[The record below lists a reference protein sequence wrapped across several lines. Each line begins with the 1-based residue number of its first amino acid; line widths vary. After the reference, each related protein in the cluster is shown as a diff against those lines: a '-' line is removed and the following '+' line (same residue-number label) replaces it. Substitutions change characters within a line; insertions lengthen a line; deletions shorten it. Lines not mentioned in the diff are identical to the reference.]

1 MEAHDARDG
10 PRGTGGTTATG
21 IPATGIWQPLGN
33 GVFQALWIAVLFSNI
48 GNWME
53 TVGAQW
59 LLVSQPGNAV
69 LVALVQTADTLPVV
83 LLALPAGVLADVFD
97 RRLLLIAT
105 QVFLAVVSVTL
116 AALAAVGQLT
126 PAVLLA
132 LTFLGGAGS
141 GVTVPTWQA
150 MIPDLVP
157 RTQIRAA
164 SVLGSVS
171 VNVGRVV
178 GPALA
183 GLLLAGIGVAL
194 VFALNATTYIIFAGV
209 LVWAHVT
216 RKDAPARRERF
227 LPALRAGGGYV
238 RWSPFVRSVLIR
250 AALFL
255 LPATAIWALLPLVAT
270 EALHLDAAGYGVL
283 LGALGL
289 GAIGGV
295 FVLGRLH
302 ARFSDDLLLAL
313 ASLADAATMAVLV
326 LVPVFAV
333 AFVVLIIA
341 GMAWLT
347 VLATVN
353 ATLQTF
359 LPGWVRA
366 RGLAFYVIVLFGS
379 QALGAAIWG
388 VVAGGIGLTA
398 TFIAAAVVLVS
409 ATFAGRLW
417 RLPDVSGLDRS
428 PVVAWPEATLAFEPD
443 DEAGPVLVTATYV
456 VPAANSA
463 AFIDVMSDLERSRR
477 RTGASDWQ
485 LYRDGADPQRF
496 LEVFEVPSWD
506 THLRQHGGRLTGAD
520 AAIEARADALASD
533 PSTVHH
539 YFPADDVPIDGG
551 GPDEAIPETSRAADV
566 GRPDAPGGAAPDE
579 QR

>member
-1 MEAHDARDG
+1 MTVGA
-10 PRGTGGTTATG
+10 TTAGLRASGT
-21 IPATGIWQPLGN
+21 WQPLGN
-33 GVFQALWIAVLFSNI
+33 PVFRALWIAVLFSNI

-59 LLVSQPGNAV
+59 QLVSQPNNSI

-105 QVFLAVVSVTL
+105 QLFMAVVSVTL

-126 PAVLLA
+126 PGVLLA

-141 GVTVPTWQA
+141 GVTAPAWQA

-157 RTQIRAA
+157 RTEIRAA
-164 SVLGSVS
+164 AVLGSVS

-183 GLLLAGIGVAL
+183 GLIIAAIGVGL
-194 VFALNATTYIIFAGV
+194 VFAVNAASFVFFAGV
-209 LVWAHVT
+209 LLWAHV
-216 RKDAPARRERF
+216 RRQDAPARRERF

-270 EALHLDAAGYGVL
+270 ETLHLDAAGYGLL

-295 FVLGRLH
+295 LVLGRLR
-302 ARFSDDLLLAL
+302 ARFSEDDLLVLAGL
-313 ASLADAATMAVLV
+313 AYAATMAVLV
-326 LVPVFAV
+326 LVPLVAV
-333 AFVVLIIA
+333 AFAVLIVA

-347 VLATVN
+347 VLSTVN

-366 RGLAFYVIVLFGS
+366 RGLAFYLIVLFGS

-388 VVAGGIGLTA
+388 VVAGQVNLTA
-398 TFIAAAVVLVS
+398 AFVAAAVVMVGTTL
-409 ATFAGRLW
+409 AGRRW

-428 PVVAWPEATLAFEPD
+428 PAVYWPEATLAFEPD
-443 DEAGPVLVTATYV
+443 VESGPVLVTTAYT
-456 VPAANSA
+456 VPVASTA
-463 AFIDVMSDLERSRR
+463 AFVAAMSDLERSRR
-477 RTGASDWQ
+477 RTGASEWR

-520 AAIEARADALASD
+520 AAIERQADALATG
-533 PSTVHH
+533 PSRVHH
-539 YFPADDVPIDGG
+539 YFPADAVPIEGSGQD
-551 GPDEAIPETSRAADV
+551 DV
-566 GRPDAPGGAAPDE
+566 IDA
-579 QR
+579 

>member
-1 MEAHDARDG
+1 MTVGA
-10 PRGTGGTTATG
+10 TTAG
-21 IPATGIWQPLGN
+21 IRASGTWQPLGN
-33 GVFQALWIAVLFSNI
+33 PVFRALWIAVLFSNI

-59 LLVSQPGNAV
+59 LLVSQPNNSI

-105 QVFLAVVSVTL
+105 QLFMAVVSVTL
-116 AALAAVGQLT
+116 AVLAAVGQLT
-126 PAVLLA
+126 PGVLLA

-141 GVTVPTWQA
+141 GVTAPAWQA

-157 RTQIRAA
+157 RTEIRAA
-164 SVLGSVS
+164 AVLGSVS

-183 GLLLAGIGVAL
+183 GLLIAWIGVGF
-194 VFALNATTYIIFAGV
+194 VFALNAASFVVFAGV
-209 LVWAHVT
+209 LLWAHVG
-216 RKDAPARRERF
+216 RQDDAPFRRERF

-238 RWSPFVRSVLIR
+238 RWSPFVRRVLIR

-270 EALHLDAAGYGVL
+270 ETLHLDAAGYGVL

-295 FVLGRLH
+295 LVLGRLH
-302 ARFSDDLLLAL
+302 ARFSEDGLLAL
-313 ASLADAATMAVLV
+313 AGLAYAASMAVLV
-326 LVPVFAV
+326 LVPLVPVAFAV
-333 AFVVLIIA
+333 LIVA

-347 VLATVN
+347 VLSTVN

-388 VVAGGIGLTA
+388 VVAGQVGLTA
-398 TFIAAAVVLVS
+398 AFVAAAVMMVGTTL
-409 ATFAGRLW
+409 AGRRW
-417 RLPDVSGLDRS
+417 RLPDVSGLDRN
-428 PVVAWPEATLAFEPD
+428 PAVYWPEATLAFEPD
-443 DEAGPVLVTATYV
+443 EDAGPVLVTAAYT
-456 VPAANSA
+456 VPAASSA
-463 AFIDVMSDLERSRR
+463 AFVAAMSDLERSRR

-485 LYRDGADPQRF
+485 LYRDGADPERF

-506 THLRQHGGRLTGAD
+506 MHLRQHGGRLTGAD
-520 AAIEARADALASD
+520 AAIEARADALASA

-539 YFPADDVPIDGG
+539 YFPADDVPIGDSGQ
-551 GPDEAIPETSRAADV
+551 DEAGQEGSSTASVARPEPLGSDDQV
-566 GRPDAPGGAAPDE
+566 
-579 QR
+579 

>member
-1 MEAHDARDG
+1 MTVGATSAEFRAS
-10 PRGTGGTTATG
+10 GT
-21 IPATGIWQPLGN
+21 WKPLGN
-33 GVFQALWIAVLFSNI
+33 PVFRALWIAVLFSNI

-59 LLVSQPGNAV
+59 LLVSQPNNSI

-105 QVFLAVVSVTL
+105 QLFMAVVSITL

-126 PAVLLA
+126 PGVLLL

-141 GVTVPTWQA
+141 GVTAPAWQA

-157 RTQIRAA
+157 RTEIRAA
-164 SVLGSVS
+164 AVLGSVS

-183 GLLLAGIGVAL
+183 GLLIAAIGVGL
-194 VFALNATTYIIFAGV
+194 VFALNAASFVFFAGV
-209 LVWAHVT
+209 LLWAHVS
-216 RKDAPARRERF
+216 RQDAPSRREQF
-227 LPALRAGGGYV
+227 LPALLAGGGYV
-238 RWSPFVRSVLIR
+238 RWSPFVRRVLIR

-270 EALHLDAAGYGVL
+270 ETLHLDAAGYGVL

-295 FVLGRLH
+295 LVLGRLH
-302 ARFSDDLLLAL
+302 ARFSEDALLAL
-313 ASLADAATMAVLV
+313 ASLAYAAAMAVLV
-326 LVPVFAV
+326 LVPLVAV
-333 AFVVLIIA
+333 AFAVLIVA

-347 VLATVN
+347 VLSTVN

-366 RGLAFYVIVLFGS
+366 RGLAFYLIVLFGS

-388 VVAGGIGLTA
+388 VVAGQVGLTA
-398 TFIAAAVVLVS
+398 TFVGAAVVMVG
-409 ATFAGRLW
+409 TTIAGRRW

-428 PVVAWPEATLAFEPD
+428 PAVYWPEATLAFEPD
-443 DEAGPVLVTATYV
+443 VEAGPVLVTTAYT
-456 VPAANSA
+456 VPVASSA
-463 AFIDVMSDLERSRR
+463 AFITAMSDLERSRR

-485 LYRDGADPQRF
+485 LYRDGADPQQF

-520 AAIEARADALASD
+520 AAIEARADALATG
-533 PSTVHH
+533 PSSVNH
-539 YFPADDVPIDGG
+539 YFPADDVPIEGSGQDGASQEHLESQVDG
-551 GPDEAIPETSRAADV
+551 LV
-566 GRPDAPGGAAPDE
+566 
-579 QR
+579 

>member
-1 MEAHDARDG
+1 MRKGAALRAS
-10 PRGTGGTTATG
+10 GT
-21 IPATGIWQPLGN
+21 WQPLVN
-33 GVFQALWIAVLFSNI
+33 PVFRALWIAVLFSNI

-59 LLVSQPGNAV
+59 LLVSQPGNTI

-105 QVFLAVVSVTL
+105 QLFLAVVSVTL
-116 AALAAVGQLT
+116 AGLAAVGQLT
-126 PAVLLA
+126 PGVLLT

-141 GVTVPTWQA
+141 GVTAPAWQA

-157 RTQIRAA
+157 RTEIRAS

-171 VNVGRVV
+171 VNVGRAV

-183 GLLLAGIGVAL
+183 GLLIAALGVAP
-194 VFALNATTYIIFAGV
+194 VFALNATSFVVFAGV
-209 LVWAHVT
+209 LVWAHVG
-216 RKDAPARRERF
+216 RKDAPSRRERF

-238 RWSPFVRSVLIR
+238 RWSPYVRRVLIR

-283 LGALGL
+283 LAALGL

-295 FVLGRLH
+295 LELGRLR
-302 ARFSDDLLLAL
+302 ARFSEDGLLAL
-313 ASLADAATMAVLV
+313 ASLAYATAMAVLV
-326 LVPVFAV
+326 LVPLVAV
-333 AFVVLIIA
+333 AFAMLIVA

-347 VLATVN
+347 VLSTVN

-366 RGLAFYVIVLFGS
+366 RGLAFYLIVLFGS

-388 VVAGGIGLTA
+388 VVAGQIGLTA
-398 TFIAAAVVLVS
+398 TFVAAAVVMVG
-409 ATFAGRLW
+409 ATLTGRRW

-428 PVVAWPEATLAFEPD
+428 PAVYWPEATLAFEPD
-443 DEAGPVLVTATYV
+443 ADAGPVLVTTAYS
-456 VPAANSA
+456 VPVAKSA
-463 AFIDVMSDLERSRR
+463 AFVTAMSDLERSRR

-506 THLRQHGGRLTGAD
+506 THMRQHGGRLTGAD
-520 AAIEARADALASD
+520 AAIEARAEALAST
-533 PSTVHH
+533 PSSVHH
-539 YFPADDVPIDGG
+539 YFPADDVPVEGSG
-551 GPDEAIPETSRAADV
+551 QDEVIREGSSAASV
-566 GRPDAPGGAAPDE
+566 GQPDALSQDE
-579 QR
+579 ERSSASADTET

>member
-1 MEAHDARDG
+1 MPNGAGFRAS
-10 PRGTGGTTATG
+10 GT
-21 IPATGIWQPLGN
+21 WQPLGN
-33 GVFQALWIAVLFSNI
+33 PVFRALWIAVLFSNI

-59 LLVSQPGNAV
+59 LLVSQPGNSI

-105 QVFLAVVSVTL
+105 QLFMAVVSVIL

-126 PAVLLA
+126 PGVLLA

-141 GVTVPTWQA
+141 GVTAPAWQA

-157 RTQIRAA
+157 RTEIGAA

-171 VNVGRVV
+171 VNMGRVV

-183 GLLLAGIGVAL
+183 GLLIAAIGVAP
-194 VFALNATTYIIFAGV
+194 VFALNAASFVVFAGV
-209 LVWAHVT
+209 LLWAHVG
-216 RKDAPARRERF
+216 RKDAPSRRERF
-227 LPALRAGGGYV
+227 MPALRAGGGYV
-238 RWSPFVRSVLIR
+238 RWSPFVRRVLIR

-270 EALHLDAAGYGVL
+270 ETLHLDAAGYGLL

-295 FVLGRLH
+295 LVLGRLH
-302 ARFSDDLLLAL
+302 ARFSEDGLLGLAGL
-313 ASLADAATMAVLV
+313 AYAATMAVLV
-326 LVPVFAV
+326 LVPLVPITFG
-333 AFVVLIIA
+333 VLIVA

-347 VLATVN
+347 VLSTVN

-366 RGLAFYVIVLFGS
+366 RGLAFYMIVLFGS

-388 VVAGGIGLTA
+388 VVAGQVGLTT
-398 TFIAAAVVLVS
+398 TFVGVAVVMVGTTL
-409 ATFAGRLW
+409 AGRRW
-417 RLPDVSGLDRS
+417 RLPDVSGLDRN
-428 PVVAWPEATLAFEPD
+428 PAAYWPEATLAFEPD
-443 DEAGPVLVTATYV
+443 ADAGPVLVTAAYT
-456 VPAANSA
+456 VPVANSA
-463 AFIDVMSDLERSRR
+463 AFVAVMSDLERSRR

-520 AAIEARADALASD
+520 AAIEERADALATGRS
-533 PSTVHH
+533 SVHH
-539 YFPADDVPIDGG
+539 YFPAEDVPVEGSG
-551 GPDEAIPETSRAADV
+551 QDEAKQAVPRRE
-566 GRPDAPGGAAPDE
+566 GRRG
-579 QR
+579 

>member
-1 MEAHDARDG
+1 MANLSTGKG
-10 PRGTGGTTATG
+10 PAVRASGT
-21 IPATGIWQPLGN
+21 WQPLAN
-33 GVFQALWIAVLFSNI
+33 PVFRALWIAVLFSNI

-59 LLVSQPGNAV
+59 LLVSQPNNSI

-105 QVFLAVVSVTL
+105 QLFLAVVSV
-116 AALAAVGQLT
+116 ALAGLATVGQLT
-126 PAVLLA
+126 PGLLLT

-141 GVTVPTWQA
+141 GVTAPAWQA

-157 RTQIRAA
+157 RTEIRAA

-171 VNVGRVV
+171 VNVGRAV

-183 GLLLAGIGVAL
+183 GLLIAAFGVAP
-194 VFALNATTYIIFAGV
+194 VFALNATSFVIFAAV
-209 LVWAHVT
+209 LLWAHVGRT
-216 RKDAPARRERF
+216 DAPSRRERF

-238 RWSPFVRSVLIR
+238 RWSPYVRRVLIR

-283 LGALGL
+283 LAALGL

-295 FVLGRLH
+295 LVLGRLR
-302 ARFSDDLLLAL
+302 ARFSEDGLLAV
-313 ASLADAATMAVLV
+313 ASLAYAATMAILV
-326 LVPVFAV
+326 LVPLVAV
-333 AFVVLIIA
+333 AVVVLIMA

-347 VLATVN
+347 VLSTVN

-366 RGLAFYVIVLFGS
+366 RGLAFYLIVLFGS
-379 QALGAAIWG
+379 QALGAAVWG
-388 VVAGGIGLTA
+388 VVAGQIGLTA
-398 TFIAAAVVLVS
+398 TFVAAAVVMAG
-409 ATFAGRLW
+409 ATLAGRRW

-428 PVVAWPEATLAFEPD
+428 PAVYWPEATLAFEPD
-443 DEAGPVLVTATYV
+443 EDAGPVLVTTAYT
-456 VPAANSA
+456 VPVANSA
-463 AFIDVMSDLERSRR
+463 AFVAAMSDLERSRR
-477 RTGASDWQ
+477 RTGASDWH
-485 LYRDGADPQRF
+485 LYRDGAEPQRF
-496 LEVFEVPSWD
+496 LEVFEVTSWD

-520 AAIEARADALASD
+520 AAIEARADALS
-533 PSTVHH
+533 SESSSVHH
-539 YFPADDVPIDGG
+539 YLPADGVAIGDSGQN
-551 GPDEAIPETSRAADV
+551 EAIEPGPSAAV
-566 GRPDAPGGAAPDE
+566 ASQSDALDLDDRGSSASSGH
-579 QR
+579 

>member
-1 MEAHDARDG
+1 MADLATRKG
-10 PRGTGGTTATG
+10 AGFRASGT
-21 IPATGIWQPLGN
+21 WRPLAN
-33 GVFQALWIAVLFSNI
+33 PVFRALWIAVLFSNI

-59 LLVSQPGNAV
+59 LLVSQPNNSI

-97 RRLLLIAT
+97 RRSLLIAT
-105 QVFLAVVSVTL
+105 QVFLAVVSITL
-116 AALAAVGQLT
+116 AGLAVVGQLT
-126 PAVLLA
+126 PGLLLT

-141 GVTVPTWQA
+141 GVTAPAWQA

-157 RTQIRAA
+157 RTEIRAA

-171 VNVGRVV
+171 VNVGRAV

-183 GLLLAGIGVAL
+183 GLLIAAFGVAP
-194 VFALNATTYIIFAGV
+194 VFALNASSFVLFAGV
-209 LVWAHVT
+209 LLWAHVG
-216 RKDAPARRERF
+216 RKDAPSRRERF

-238 RWSPFVRSVLIR
+238 RWSPYVRRVLIR

-255 LPATAIWALLPLVAT
+255 LPATAVWALLPLVAT

-283 LGALGL
+283 LAALGL

-295 FVLGRLH
+295 LVLGKLH
-302 ARFSDDLLLAL
+302 ARFSEDRLLAL
-313 ASLADAATMAVLV
+313 ASLTYAGMMAVLV
-326 LVPVFAV
+326 LVPLVAV
-333 AFVVLIIA
+333 AFAVLILA

-347 VLATVN
+347 VLSTVN

-366 RGLAFYVIVLFGS
+366 RGLAYYLIVLFGS

-388 VVAGGIGLTA
+388 VVAGQVGLTA
-398 TFIAAAVVLVS
+398 TFVVAAVVMAGTTL
-409 ATFAGRLW
+409 AGRRW
-417 RLPDVSGLDRS
+417 PLPDVSGLDRS
-428 PVVAWPEATLAFEPD
+428 PAVYWPEATLAFEPD
-443 DEAGPVLVTATYV
+443 ADAGPVLVTAAYT
-456 VPAANSA
+456 VPAASSA
-463 AFIDVMSDLERSRR
+463 AFVAAMSDLERSRR
-477 RTGASDWQ
+477 STGASAWQ

-520 AAIEARADALASD
+520 AAIEARAEALAST
-533 PSTVHH
+533 PSIVHH
-539 YFPADDVPIDGG
+539 YFPADDVPVERRGTG
-551 GPDEAIPETSRAADV
+551 EAIQEGSSAASV
-566 GRPDAPGGAAPDE
+566 GQRDALSSDDQLSSASSDTVA
-579 QR
+579 

>member
-1 MEAHDARDG
+1 MSAGVRTS
-10 PRGTGGTTATG
+10 GT
-21 IPATGIWQPLGN
+21 WEPLRN
-33 GVFQALWIAVLFSNI
+33 PLFRALWIAVLFSNI

-59 LLVSQPGNAV
+59 LLVSQPNNSI

-105 QVFLAVVSVTL
+105 QLFMAVVSTTL
-116 AALAAVGQLT
+116 AALAAIGQLT

-141 GVTVPTWQA
+141 GVTAPAWGA

-183 GLLLAGIGVAL
+183 GLLIAATGVAL
-194 VFALNATTYIIFAGV
+194 VFALNAASYVFFAGV
-209 LVWAHVT
+209 LVWAHVS
-216 RKDAPARRERF
+216 RQDAPSRRERF

-238 RWSPFVRSVLIR
+238 RWSPYVRRLLIR
-250 AALFL
+250 AAMFL

-270 EALHLDAAGYGVL
+270 ETLHLDAAGYGVL

-295 FVLGRLH
+295 LVLGTLH
-302 ARFSDDLLLAL
+302 ARFSEDRLLAL
-313 ASLADAATMAVLV
+313 ASLAYAATMAVLV
-326 LVPVFAV
+326 LVPLVPVAFAV
-333 AFVVLIIA
+333 LIVA

-347 VLATVN
+347 VLSTVN

-366 RGLAFYVIVLFGS
+366 RGLAFYLIVLFGS
-379 QALGAAIWG
+379 QAVGAVIWG
-388 VVAGGIGLTA
+388 VVAGQVGLTA
-398 TFIAAAVVLVS
+398 TFVAAAVVMVGTTL
-409 ATFAGRLW
+409 AGRRW

-428 PVVAWPEATLAFEPD
+428 PVVYWPEATLAFEPD
-443 DEAGPVLVTATYV
+443 EEAGPVLVTSAYT
-456 VPAANSA
+456 VPMENSA
-463 AFIDVMSDLERSRR
+463 AFVRAMSDLERSRR

-520 AAIEARADALASD
+520 AAIEGRADALATG
-533 PSTVHH
+533 PSSVHH

-551 GPDEAIPETSRAADV
+551 EEDEAAQEGSSATSV
-566 GRPDAPGGAAPDE
+566 GQPDALSPGDQLSSASSDTVT
-579 QR
+579 

>member
-1 MEAHDARDG
+1 
-10 PRGTGGTTATG
+10 
-21 IPATGIWQPLGN
+21 
-33 GVFQALWIAVLFSNI
+33 
-48 GNWME
+48 ME

-59 LLVSQPGNAV
+59 LLVSQPNNSI

-105 QVFLAVVSVTL
+105 QLFMTVVSITL
-116 AALAAVGQLT
+116 AALAVVGQLT
-126 PAVLLA
+126 PGVLLL

-141 GVTVPTWQA
+141 GVTAPAWQA

-157 RTQIRAA
+157 RTEIRAA
-164 SVLGSVS
+164 AILGSVS
-171 VNVGRVV
+171 VNMGRVV

-183 GLLLAGIGVAL
+183 GLLIAGIGVAP
-194 VFALNATTYIIFAGV
+194 VFALNAASFVFFAGV
-209 LVWAHVT
+209 LLWAHVS
-216 RKDAPARRERF
+216 RQDAPSRHERF

-238 RWSPFVRSVLIR
+238 RWSPFVRHVLIR

-270 EALHLDAAGYGVL
+270 ETLHLDAAGYGLL

-295 FVLGRLH
+295 LVLGRLH
-302 ARFSDDLLLAL
+302 ARFSEDGLLAL
-313 ASLADAATMAVLV
+313 AGLAYAASMAVLV
-326 LVPVFAV
+326 LVPVVAV
-333 AFVVLIIA
+333 AFAVLIAA

-347 VLATVN
+347 VLSTVN

-366 RGLAFYVIVLFGS
+366 RGLAFYLIVLFGS
-379 QALGAAIWG
+379 QALGAAVWG
-388 VVAGGIGLTA
+388 VVAGQVGLTGA
-398 TFIAAAVVLVS
+398 FVGAAVVMVGTTL
-409 ATFAGRLW
+409 AGRRW
-417 RLPDVSGLDRS
+417 RLPDVSGLDRR
-428 PVVAWPEATLAFEPD
+428 PAVYWPEATLAFEPD
-443 DEAGPVLVTATYV
+443 LDAGPILVTATYT
-456 VPAANSA
+456 VPDASSA
-463 AFIDVMSDLERSRR
+463 AFVAAMSDLERSRR

-520 AAIEARADALASD
+520 AVTEARAEALASA
-533 PSTVHH
+533 PSSVHH
-539 YFPADDVPIDGG
+539 YFPADDVPVDGSRR
-551 GPDEAIPETSRAADV
+551 DEAIHEGSSPASERQAD
-566 GRPDAPGGAAPDE
+566 GLSSDNQP
-579 QR
+579 

>member
-1 MEAHDARDG
+1 MTAGTAR
-10 PRGTGGTTATG
+10 TG
-21 IPATGIWQPLGN
+21 IRASGTWQPLAN
-33 GVFQALWIAVLFSNI
+33 PVFRALWIAVLFSNI

-59 LLVSQPGNAV
+59 VLVSQPNSAI

-105 QVFLAVVSVTL
+105 QLFMAVVSVTL
-116 AALAAVGQLT
+116 AVLAAIGQLT
-126 PAVLLA
+126 PGVLLA

-141 GVTVPTWQA
+141 GVTAPAWQA

-171 VNVGRVV
+171 VNMGRVV

-183 GLLLAGIGVAL
+183 GLLIAAIGVAP
-194 VFALNATTYIIFAGV
+194 VFALNAASFVVFAGV
-209 LVWAHVT
+209 LLWAHVS
-216 RKDAPARRERF
+216 RKNAPSRRERF
-227 LPALRAGGGYV
+227 LPALRDAGGYV
-238 RWSPFVRSVLIR
+238 RWSPFVRRVLIR

-270 EALHLDAAGYGVL
+270 ETLHLDAAGYGLL
-283 LGALGL
+283 LGALGA

-295 FVLGRLH
+295 LVLGRLH
-302 ARFSDDLLLAL
+302 ARFPDDALLAL
-313 ASLADAATMAVLV
+313 AGIAYAAAMAILV
-326 LVPVFAV
+326 LVPLVPIAFAV
-333 AFVVLIIA
+333 LIVA

-347 VLATVN
+347 VLSTVN

-366 RGLAFYVIVLFGS
+366 RGLAFYVIVVAGS

-388 VVAGGIGLTA
+388 VVAGQVGLTTA
-398 TFIAAAVVLVS
+398 FVGAAVVMVGSTL
-409 ATFAGRLW
+409 AGRRF

-428 PVVAWPEATLAFEPD
+428 PAVYWPEATLAFEPD
-443 DEAGPVLVTATYV
+443 LEAGPVLVTAAYT
-456 VPAANSA
+456 VPVPNSA
-463 AFIDVMSDLERSRR
+463 AFVTAMSDLELSRR

-485 LYRDGADPQRF
+485 LYRDGADPQQF

-520 AAIEARADALASD
+520 AAIEARAEALTST
-533 PSTVHH
+533 PSTVRH
-539 YFPADDVPIDGG
+539 YFSADDVPVEGS
-551 GPDEAIPETSRAADV
+551 AR
-566 GRPDAPGGAAPDE
+566 E
-579 QR
+579 QANQEGSSDTG

>member
-1 MEAHDARDG
+1 M
-10 PRGTGGTTATG
+10 TTATFRASG
-21 IPATGIWQPLGN
+21 TWQPLAN
-33 GVFQALWIAVLFSNI
+33 PVFRALWFAVLFSNI

-59 LLVSQPGNAV
+59 LLVSQPNNSI

-105 QVFLAVVSVTL
+105 QLFLAVVGIILTVL
-116 AALAAVGQLT
+116 AAIGQLT
-126 PAVLLA
+126 PMVLLG

-141 GVTVPTWQA
+141 GISAPAWQA
-150 MIPDLVP
+150 MIPDLVR
-157 RTQIRAA
+157 RTEIRAA

-171 VNVGRVV
+171 VNVGRAV

-183 GLLLAGIGVAL
+183 GILIAAIGVAP
-194 VFALNATTYIIFAGV
+194 VFALNAASFVIFTGV
-209 LVWAHVT
+209 LLWAHVT
-216 RKDAPARRERF
+216 REDAPSRRERF
-227 LPALRAGGGYV
+227 LPALHAGSGYV
-238 RWSPFVRSVLIR
+238 RWSPFVRRVLIR

-270 EALHLDAAGYGVL
+270 DELHLDSAGYGVL
-283 LGALGL
+283 LAALGL

-302 ARFSDDLLLAL
+302 ARISEDRLLGL
-313 ASLADAATMAVLV
+313 ASLAYGAAMAALV
-326 LVPVFAV
+326 LVPLAAV
-333 AFVVLIIA
+333 AVAVLFVA

-347 VLATVN
+347 VLSTLN

-366 RGLAFYVIVLFGS
+366 RGLAFYLIVLFGA

-388 VVAGGIGLTA
+388 VVAGQVGLTA
-398 TFIAAAVVLVS
+398 TFVGAAAVMVGTT
-409 ATFAGRLW
+409 AAGRRW

-428 PVVAWPEATLAFEPD
+428 AVVSWPEAALAFEPD
-443 DEAGPVLVTATYV
+443 AEAGPVLVTAAYTV
-456 VPAANSA
+456 RAANSA
-463 AFIDVMSDLERSRR
+463 GFIAAMADLERSRR

-485 LYRDGADPQRF
+485 LYRDGADPQEF

-520 AAIEARADALASD
+520 AAIEERADALAGGQSI
-533 PSTVHH
+533 VHH
-539 YFPADDVPIDGG
+539 YFLAGDVPAERSENG
-551 GPDEAIPETSRAADV
+551 DV
-566 GRPDAPGGAAPDE
+566 M
-579 QR
+579 

>member
-1 MEAHDARDG
+1 MTVGA
-10 PRGTGGTTATG
+10 TTAG
-21 IPATGIWQPLGN
+21 SPASGTWEPLRN
-33 GVFQALWIAVLFSNI
+33 PVFRALWIAVLFGNI

-59 LLVSQPGNAV
+59 LLVSQPGNSL

-97 RRLLLIAT
+97 RRLLLIGT
-105 QVFLAVVSVTL
+105 QLFLAAVSATEAGLMV
-116 AALAAVGQLT
+116 VGQLT
-126 PAVLLA
+126 PGLLLL

-141 GVTVPTWQA
+141 GVTSPAWQA

-157 RTQIRAA
+157 RAQIRSA

-171 VNVGRVV
+171 VNVGRAV

-183 GLLLAGIGVAL
+183 GLLIAVLGVAP
-194 VFALNATTYIIFAGV
+194 VFALNAASFIAFAGV
-209 LVWAHVT
+209 LVWAHSNRQDT
-216 RKDAPARRERF
+216 PSRRERF

-238 RWSPFVRSVLIR
+238 RWSPFVRRVLIR

-270 EALHLDAAGYGVL
+270 EALHLDAAGYGAL

-295 FVLGRLH
+295 LVLGRLR
-302 ARFSDDLLLAL
+302 ARLSEDRMITL
-313 ASLADAATMAVLV
+313 ASLVYAATMAVLV
-326 LVPVFAV
+326 LVPLGAV
-333 AFVVLIIA
+333 AFPALFVA
-341 GMAWLT
+341 GMAWLI
-347 VLATVN
+347 VLSTVN

-366 RGLAFYVIVLFGS
+366 RGLAFYLIVLFGS

-388 VVAGGIGLTA
+388 VVAGQVGLTA
-398 TFIAAAVVLVS
+398 TFLGAAVVMVG
-409 ATFAGRLW
+409 ATVAGRRWL
-417 RLPDVSGLDRS
+417 LPDVSGLDRS
-428 PVVAWPEATLAFEPD
+428 PAVYWPEATLAFAPD
-443 DEAGPVLVTATYV
+443 ADTGPVLVTAAYT
-456 VPAANSA
+456 VPEASSA
-463 AFIDVMSDLERSRR
+463 AFVTAMSDLERSRR

-520 AAIEARADALASD
+520 AAIEARADELAIGPED
-533 PSTVHH
+533 VHH
-539 YFPADDVPIDGG
+539 YFPADDVPLESS
-551 GPDEAIPETSRAADV
+551 GPDEAVQEDPLTRS
-566 GRPDAPGGAAPDE
+566 
-579 QR
+579 

>member
-1 MEAHDARDG
+1 MTVGVTRAGLRAS
-10 PRGTGGTTATG
+10 GT
-21 IPATGIWQPLGN
+21 WQPLEN
-33 GVFQALWIAVLFSNI
+33 PIFRALWIAVLFSNI

-59 LLVSQPGNAV
+59 LLVSQPNNSI

-83 LLALPAGVLADVFD
+83 LIALPAGVLADVFD

-105 QVFLAVVSVTL
+105 QLFLAVVSVTL
-116 AALAAVGQLT
+116 AALAAIGQLT
-126 PAVLLA
+126 PGVLLA

-141 GVTVPTWQA
+141 GVTAPAWQA

-157 RTQIRAA
+157 RAQIRAA
-164 SVLGSVS
+164 AILGSVS

-178 GPALA
+178 GPAVA
-183 GLLLAGIGVAL
+183 GLLIAGIGVAP
-194 VFALNATTYIIFAGV
+194 VFALNAASFLFFAAV
-209 LVWAHVT
+209 LLWAHVS
-216 RKDAPARRERF
+216 RQVAPSRRERF

-238 RWSPFVRSVLIR
+238 RWSPFVRRVLIR

-255 LPATAIWALLPLVAT
+255 LPATAVWALLPLVAT
-270 EALHLDAAGYGVL
+270 ETLHLDAAGYGLL

-295 FVLGRLH
+295 LVLGTLH
-302 ARFSDDLLLAL
+302 ARFSDDGLLAL
-313 ASLADAATMAVLV
+313 AGLAYAATMAVLV
-326 LVPVFAV
+326 LVPLVSVAFAV
-333 AFVVLIIA
+333 LIVA
-341 GMAWLT
+341 GMSWLI
-347 VLATVN
+347 VLSTIN

-366 RGLAFYVIVLFGS
+366 RGLAFYLIVLFGS

-388 VVAGGIGLTA
+388 VVAGQVGVTA
-398 TFIAAAVVLVS
+398 TFVAAGIAMVAATL
-409 ATFAGRLW
+409 FGRRW

-428 PVVAWPEATLAFEPD
+428 PTLYWPEVTLAFEPD
-443 DEAGPVLVTATYV
+443 AEAGPVLVTAAYT
-456 VPAANSA
+456 VPATSSE
-463 AFIDVMSDLERSRR
+463 AFVRVMSDLERSRR

-520 AAIEARADALASD
+520 AAIEGRADALASG
-533 PSTVHH
+533 PSIVHH
-539 YFPADDVPIDGG
+539 YFPADDVPVDRSRE
-551 GPDEAIPETSRAADV
+551 DEGIKEGSGAANVDQ
-566 GRPDAPGGAAPDE
+566 PDAPSSDNRPSTGSSDTTS
-579 QR
+579 

>member
-1 MEAHDARDG
+1 MRAS
-10 PRGTGGTTATG
+10 GT
-21 IPATGIWQPLGN
+21 WQPLGN
-33 GVFQALWIAVLFSNI
+33 PVFRALWIAVLFSNI

-59 LLVSQPGNAV
+59 LLVSQPNNSV

-105 QVFLAVVSVTL
+105 QVFLAVVSITL
-116 AALAAVGQLT
+116 AVLAAVDQLT
-126 PAVLLA
+126 PGVLLL

-141 GVTVPTWQA
+141 GVTAPAWQA

-157 RTQIRAA
+157 RTEIRAA
-164 SVLGSVS
+164 SVLGSLS

-183 GLLLAGIGVAL
+183 GLLIAAIGVGL
-194 VFALNATTYIIFAGV
+194 VFALNAASFVLFAGV
-209 LVWAHVT
+209 LLWAHVS
-216 RKDAPARRERF
+216 RRDAPSRRERF

-238 RWSPFVRSVLIR
+238 RWSPYVRRVLIR

-270 EALHLDAAGYGVL
+270 ETLHLDSAGYGVL

-295 FVLGRLH
+295 VVLGRLH
-302 ARFSDDLLLAL
+302 ARFSEDALLAL
-313 ASLADAATMAVLV
+313 ASLAYAATMAVLV
-326 LVPVFAV
+326 LVPVVAV
-333 AFVVLIIA
+333 AFAVLILA
-341 GMAWLT
+341 GMAWLI
-347 VLATVN
+347 VLSTVN

-359 LPGWVRA
+359 LPSWVRA
-366 RGLAFYVIVLFGS
+366 RGLAFYLIVLFGS

-388 VVAGGIGLTA
+388 VVAGQVGLTA
-398 TFIAAAVVLVS
+398 AFVGAAVVMVG
-409 ATFAGRLW
+409 ATVAGRRW
-417 RLPDVSGLDRS
+417 RLADVSGLDRS
-428 PVVAWPEATLAFEPD
+428 PAVYWPEATLAFEPD
-443 DEAGPVLVTATYV
+443 PEAGPVLVTAAYT
-456 VPAANSA
+456 VPVANSA
-463 AFIDVMSDLERSRR
+463 AFVAAMSDLERSRR

-485 LYRDGADPQRF
+485 LYRDGADPKRF

-520 AAIEARADALASD
+520 AAIEGRADALAAG
-533 PSTVHH
+533 PSSVHH
-539 YFPADDVPIDGG
+539 YFPADDVPIEGDGQDESIDEG
-551 GPDEAIPETSRAADV
+551 SGQATVGP
-566 GRPDAPGGAAPDE
+566 RPDRAE
-579 QR
+579 RW

>member
-1 MEAHDARDG
+1 M
-10 PRGTGGTTATG
+10 
-21 IPATGIWQPLGN
+21 WQPLGN
-33 GVFQALWIAVLFSNI
+33 PVFRALWIAVLFSNI

-59 LLVSQPGNAV
+59 LLVSQPGNSI

-105 QVFLAVVSVTL
+105 QLFMAVVSVTL

-126 PAVLLA
+126 PGVLLA

-141 GVTVPTWQA
+141 GVTAPAWQA

-157 RTQIRAA
+157 RTEIRAA

-171 VNVGRVV
+171 VNMGRVV

-183 GLLLAGIGVAL
+183 GLLIAAIGVAP
-194 VFALNATTYIIFAGV
+194 VFALNAASFVVFAGV
-209 LVWAHVT
+209 LLWAHVS
-216 RKDAPARRERF
+216 RKDAPSRRERF

-238 RWSPFVRSVLIR
+238 RWSPFVRRVLIR

-270 EALHLDAAGYGVL
+270 EALHLDAAGYGLL

-295 FVLGRLH
+295 LVLGRLH
-302 ARFSDDLLLAL
+302 ARFSEDGLLAL
-313 ASLADAATMAVLV
+313 AGLAYAATMAVFV
-326 LVPVFAV
+326 LVPLVPIAFAV
-333 AFVVLIIA
+333 LIVA

-347 VLATVN
+347 VLSTVN

-388 VVAGGIGLTA
+388 VVAGQVGLTT
-398 TFIAAAVVLVS
+398 TFVGAAVVMVGTTL
-409 ATFAGRLW
+409 AGRRW

-428 PVVAWPEATLAFEPD
+428 PAAYWPEATLAFEPD
-443 DEAGPVLVTATYV
+443 ADAGPVLVTAAYT
-456 VPAANSA
+456 VPVASSA
-463 AFIDVMSDLERSRR
+463 AFVAAMSDLERSRR

-485 LYRDGADPQRF
+485 LYRDGADPQQF

-520 AAIEARADALASD
+520 AAIEARAEALAST
-533 PSTVHH
+533 PSSGHH
-539 YFPADDVPIDGG
+539 YFPADDVPVDGSG
-551 GPDEAIPETSRAADV
+551 QDEVPQEGSNAANVDQPNALSSDDRLSS
-566 GRPDAPGGAAPDE
+566 GSSDTMT
-579 QR
+579 

>member
-1 MEAHDARDG
+1 MTAG
-10 PRGTGGTTATG
+10 PSSAAIRASG
-21 IPATGIWQPLGN
+21 PWEPLRN
-33 GVFQALWIAVLFSNI
+33 PVFRALWIAVLFSNI

-59 LLVSQPGNAV
+59 VLVSQPGNSI

-97 RRLLLIAT
+97 RRQLLIGT
-105 QVFLAVVSVTL
+105 QLFLAVVSVALAVL
-116 AALAAVGQLT
+116 AAIGQLT
-126 PAVLLA
+126 PGVLLL

-141 GVTVPTWQA
+141 GVTAPTWQA

-157 RTQIRAA
+157 RTEIRAA

-171 VNVGRVV
+171 VNVGRAV

-183 GLLLAGIGVAL
+183 GLLIALAGVAP
-194 VFALNATTYIIFAGV
+194 VFALNAASFVFFAGV
-209 LVWAHVT
+209 LLWAHVS
-216 RKDAPARRERF
+216 RAESAARREQF

-238 RWSPFVRSVLIR
+238 RWSPYVRHLLIR

-270 EALHLDAAGYGVL
+270 EALNLDAAGYGAL
-283 LGALGL
+283 LAALGL

-295 FVLGRLH
+295 LVLGRLH
-302 ARFSDDLLLAL
+302 ARLSDDRLLAL
-313 ASLADAATMAVLV
+313 ASLAYAASMAVLV
-326 LVPVFAV
+326 LVPVVPAV
-333 AFVVLIIA
+333 VAVLVVA

-347 VLATVN
+347 VLSTVN

-388 VVAGGIGLTA
+388 VVAGQVGLTA
-398 TFIAAAVVLVS
+398 TFVGAAIVMLG
-409 ATFAGRLW
+409 ATLAGRRW
-417 RLPDVSGLDRS
+417 RLPDVSGLDRTPS
-428 PVVAWPEATLAFEPD
+428 VSWSEATLAFEPD
-443 DEAGPVLVTATYV
+443 ADAGPVLVTAAYS
-456 VPAANSA
+456 VPSANSVAFVA
-463 AFIDVMSDLERSRR
+463 AMEDLERSRR

-485 LYRDGADPQRF
+485 LYRDGADPQQF
-496 LEVFEVPSWD
+496 LELFEVPSWD

-520 AAIEARADALASD
+520 AAIEGRADELASGPAD
-533 PSTVHH
+533 VHH
-539 YFPADDVPIDGG
+539 YFLASDVPDDGEQDG
-551 GPDEAIPETSRAADV
+551 TSRDRAADASPRQPEV
-566 GRPDAPGGAAPDE
+566 PSQPPS
-579 QR
+579 

>member
-1 MEAHDARDG
+1 MTVGATSAGFRAS
-10 PRGTGGTTATG
+10 GT
-21 IPATGIWQPLGN
+21 WQPLVN
-33 GVFQALWIAVLFSNI
+33 PVFRALWIAVLFSNI

-59 LLVSQPGNAV
+59 LLVSQPGNSI

-97 RRLLLIAT
+97 RRLLLLAT
-105 QVFLAVVSVTL
+105 QLFLAVVSVTL
-116 AALAAVGQLT
+116 AALAAIGQLT
-126 PAVLLA
+126 PGVLLA

-141 GVTVPTWQA
+141 GLTAPAWQA
-150 MIPDLVP
+150 MIPDLVA
-157 RTQIRAA
+157 RTEIRAA

-171 VNVGRVV
+171 VNVGRAV

-183 GLLLAGIGVAL
+183 GLLIAALGVAP
-194 VFALNATTYIIFAGV
+194 VFALNAASFVAFAGV
-209 LVWAHVT
+209 LLWTHVS
-216 RKDAPARRERF
+216 RQNGSSRRERF

-238 RWSPFVRSVLIR
+238 RWSPYVRRVLIR

-270 EALHLDAAGYGVL
+270 ETLNLDATGYGIL
-283 LGALGL
+283 LAALGL

-302 ARFSDDLLLAL
+302 AHFSEDGLLAV
-313 ASLADAATMAVLV
+313 ASLAYAATMAVLV
-326 LVPVFAV
+326 LVPLVAV
-333 AFVVLIIA
+333 AFAVLLVA
-341 GMAWLT
+341 GMAWMT
-347 VLATVN
+347 VLSTVN

-359 LPGWVRA
+359 LPGWVRG
-366 RGLAFYVIVLFGS
+366 RGLAFYVMVLFGS

-388 VVAGGIGLTA
+388 VVAGQVGLTA
-398 TFIAAAVVLVS
+398 TFVAAAVAMVG
-409 ATFAGRLW
+409 TTIAGRRW
-417 RLPDVSGLDRS
+417 RLPDVSELDRS
-428 PVVAWPEATLAFEPD
+428 PAVYWPEATLAFEPD
-443 DEAGPVLVTATYV
+443 AEAGPVLVTAAYT
-456 VPAANSA
+456 VPMANSA
-463 AFIDVMSDLERSRR
+463 AFVAAMSDLERSRR

-520 AAIEARADALASD
+520 AAIETRVEALAST
-533 PSTVHH
+533 PSSVHH
-539 YFPADDVPIDGG
+539 YFPADDVPVEGTDQ
-551 GPDEAIPETSRAADV
+551 DEAIPDR
-566 GRPDAPGGAAPDE
+566 G
-579 QR
+579 